1 MKKVFKLFKFV
12 FVVAFIFGGW
22 ALAAAS
28 LHVVRAP
35 GTMLWNK
42 VPVNVQL
49 VPKNALSFKEI
60 YIDTTKWQQADLDAH
75 PALLERMCPANKQ
88 AVIDQVRNSPAPSQ
102 AQASNT
108 PPVSSSLTL
117 QKHAVDPS
125 AAPVVSPDTNVSP
138 SYTSPTGPE
147 KAKEKSIFD
156 FGK

>member
-1 MKKVFKLFKFV
+1 MKKMFKLFKFV

-35 GTMLWNK
+35 GSMFWNK

-49 VPKNALSFKEI
+49 VPKNSLSFKGI
-60 YIDTTKWQQADLDAH
+60 YIDTTKWQQADLNAH
-75 PALLERMCPANKQ
+75 PALLERLCPANKQ
-88 AVIDQVRNSPAPSQ
+88 SVIDQVRNSPAPSQ
-102 AQASNT
+102 AQATTT
-108 PPVSSSLTL
+108 PPVSSTLTL

-125 AAPVVSPDTNVSP
+125 AAPAASPDITVSP
-138 SYTSPTGPE
+138 SYLAPSAPE
-147 KAKEKSIFD
+147 KPKEKSIFD